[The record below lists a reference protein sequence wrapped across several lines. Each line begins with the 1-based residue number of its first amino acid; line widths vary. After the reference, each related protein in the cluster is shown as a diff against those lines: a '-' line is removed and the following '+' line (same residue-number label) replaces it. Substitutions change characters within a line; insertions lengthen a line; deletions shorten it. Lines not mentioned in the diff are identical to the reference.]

1 MANDEWKPK
10 ILGIVCNWCS
20 YAGADLAGTARI
32 QYPSDIRLIRLMC
45 TGRVEPLFILRAF
58 LDGADGVIVSGCHF
72 GDCHYLAGNFKA
84 AKRMFYLKR
93 VLKSLGFD
101 DRRVRMTFVSASEG
115 AKWAE
120 VVKDMVKT
128 INELGP
134 SPLTKK
140 VSMAEGG
147 QPSLGGADDDLA
159 VIAKASAGKKL
170 ETAPVQKVAP
180 VQKK

>member
-1 MANDEWKPK
+1 MAEEFKPK

-45 TGRVEPLFILRAF
+45 TGRVDPLLIVKAF

-72 GDCHYLAGNFKA
+72 GDCHSLEGNFKA

-120 VVKDMVKT
+120 VVKDMINT
-128 INELGP
+128 IHELGP
-134 SPLTKK
+134 SPLHKATATTTA
-140 VSMAEGG
+140 SAAGF
-147 QPSLGGADDDLA
+147 GGADTDMA
-159 VIAKASAGKKL
+159 EIAKASKKL
-170 ETAPVQKVAP
+170 EAAPVI
-180 VQKK
+180 KK

>member
-1 MANDEWKPK
+1 MANEEWKPK

-32 QYPSDIRLIRLMC
+32 QYPSDIRIIRLMC
-45 TGRVEPLFILRAF
+45 TGRVDPLLIMKAF
-58 LDGADGVIVSGCHF
+58 MDGADGVIVSGCHF
-72 GDCHYLAGNFKA
+72 GDCHYLEGNFKA

-128 INELGP
+128 INALGP
-134 SPLTKK
+134 SPIHGNVGT
-140 VSMAEGG
+140 AESG
-147 QPSLGGADDDLA
+147 PSTPAAYDDLA
-159 VIAKASAGKKL
+159 EIAKISAGKKL
-170 ETAPVQKVAP
+170 EIAPVQKIS
-180 VQKK
+180 